1 MFDSNMMSAEK
12 YMKGIVQNIVNTFT
26 PEEIELTE
34 TLYCLWIAE

>member
-1 MFDSNMMSAEK
+1 MMYAEK
-12 YMKGIVQNIVNTFT
+12 YMKGAVQSIANNFT